1 MQNDLNFIAEQ
12 LLTQQRKSWNILL
25 IGDVCVDKYV
35 FGSINRLSPEAPVP
49 VFVPQTE
56 LEKPGMAANVR
67 ENLQALDCTV
77 ELLTLPGSVK
87 TRFIDSKSG
96 QHIMRLDQD
105 AHSKPLELETKIP
118 PLYSAIVVSDYNK
131 GCVSYELLHEIIDQS
146 TCPVFID
153 TKKTDL
159 QQFDKPNVFIKI
171 NEHERNQAHTAGSNI
186 IVTLGGRGTTYL
198 DEYFPSDPVQVADVC
213 GAGDT
218 FLSALV
224 FEYLNTNSIQQAIK
238 FANLAAGITVKH
250 VGVYAP
256 KLKEIDEIRGIS

>member
-1 MQNDLNFIAEQ
+1 M
-12 LLTQQRKSWNILL
+12 L

-35 FGSINRLSPEAPVP
+35 FGKVTRLSPEAPVP
-49 VFVPQTE
+49 VFIPETE
-56 LEKPGMAANVR
+56 TEKPGMAANVR
-67 ENLQALDCTV
+67 ENLQQLDCTV

-87 TRFIDSKSG
+87 TRFIDGKSG

-105 AHSKPLELETKIP
+105 AFSKPLELLTKIP
-118 PLYSAIVVSDYNK
+118 PIYNAIVISDYNK
-131 GCVSYELLHEIIDQS
+131 GCVSYDLINEIIDQA

-171 NEHERNQAHTAGSNI
+171 NEYERNQAHTAGSNI
-186 IVTLGGRGTTYL
+186 IVTLGSRGTTYL
-198 DEYFPSDPVQVADVC
+198 GEYFPTKQVLVADVC

-224 FEYLNTNSIQQAIK
+224 YEYLNTNNMSQAIE
-238 FANLAAGITVKH
+238 FANLAATVTVKH

-256 KLKEIDEIRGIS
+256 KLEEIDEIRGIC